1 MYALKGGTMDRD
13 DHAVPKPYLQLPI
26 RWRCDGS
33 KLIAPPDGSSDSNGE
48 ALLDAADHET
58 TVALTAVDL
67 GLAAVA
73 RYRSTII

>member
-48 ALLDAADHET
+48 ALLDQGGGQE
-58 TVALTAVDL
+58 
-67 GLAAVA
+67 AVA
-73 RYRSTII
+73 K